1 MSDLTPGESYLYLDP
16 AEVERRSRAVLR
28 TPEATEAA
36 LPTIRITPKGL
47 AALHKRLGGVEP
59 LSPVGAV
66 A

>member
-1 MSDLTPGESYLYLDP
+1 MSDLTPGESYLY
-16 AEVERRSRAVLR
+16 V
-28 TPEATEAA
+28 
-36 LPTIRITPKGL
+36 ITPKGL